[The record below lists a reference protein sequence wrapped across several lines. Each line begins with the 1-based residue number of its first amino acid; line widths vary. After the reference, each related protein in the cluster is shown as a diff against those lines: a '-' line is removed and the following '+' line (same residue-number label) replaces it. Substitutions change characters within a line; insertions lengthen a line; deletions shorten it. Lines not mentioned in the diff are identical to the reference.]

1 MRKSRHNAT
10 VDLQKLDNPMHVGE
24 VCILAFDMRVVDNPH
39 VYEEKNWMI
48 VIKMLFS
55 RITPTPDHMRGK
67 SLNLFDRKITP

>member
-10 VDLQKLDNPMHVGE
+10 VDLQKLDNPMYVGE
-24 VCILAFDMRVVDNPH
+24 VCIPTFDMRVVDNPH

-55 RITPTPDHMRGK
+55 RINPPPRSYAWEK
-67 SLNLFDRKITP
+67 SESI